1 MLDFK
6 KIASSEVSFKYTIGI
21 QLALLLGSFVIDWLM
36 GRELQWVSYISTLLS
51 HLTTTPITYYFV
63 NNRSFE
69 PTNVA
74 NFALITILNLPISI
88 LVAVGIILFVF
99 QL

>member
-6 KIASSEVSFKYTIGI
+6 KVASSEVSFKYTIGI
-21 QLALLLGSFVIDWLM
+21 HLVFLLGSFVIDWLM
-36 GRELQWVSYISTLLS
+36 GKELQWISYISMTLS
-51 HLTTTPITYYFV
+51 HLATIPVTYYFV
-63 NNRSFE
+63 NNRSFK

-88 LVAVGIILFVF
+88 LVAVGIVLFIF
-99 QL
+99 

>member
-1 MLDFK
+1 
-6 KIASSEVSFKYTIGI
+6 
-21 QLALLLGSFVIDWLM
+21 M
-36 GRELQWVSYISTLLS
+36 GRDLKWVSYISTILAY
-51 HLTTTPITYYFV
+51 LTTIPATYYFI
-63 NNRSFE
+63 NNRSFK

-88 LVAVGIILFVF
+88 LVGVGIILFIF